1 MDRVILHIDMNA
13 FFASVEQQSDPSLQG
28 KPVAVVGSG
37 HRTVITTAS
46 YEARSFGV
54 KTGMAIWE
62 GKRACPELI
71 IVVGD
76 NKKYTAASRR
86 IIAMMRQYTPLV
98 EVFSIDEAFLD
109 VTHSHALF
117 GPPEIIACQ
126 LKARIRQELGLTCSV
141 GIAPNKLLAKLASD
155 MQKPD
160 GLTVIAPDRIQTV
173 LESVTIGDLC
183 GIGKKL
189 ERQLNLLGIK
199 RCGQLGR
206 FPEEILSRK
215 FGIIGPRLKQMGQ
228 GIDDSPVVATEGD
241 EQVKSIGHSMTL
253 GKDIETRQEILR
265 YLLQL
270 SEMVGR
276 RARRYGVTGRTVS
289 IYIRFA
295 DFFTNIQK
303 QTTLGSYINQSG
315 AIYRAAVR
323 LLDSMEVSQPVRLLG
338 VCLSNLEYQEQQP
351 SLFAEERRQEQLA
364 RAMDAVNDRFG
375 DFKVTFGSML
385 DTEEKGSHVI
395 SPAWRP
401 EGIRSMGLA
410 ASQSC
415 TIRTPACC
423 SRHETL

>member
-13 FFASVEQQSDPSLQG
+13 FFASVEQQANPDLQG

-46 YEARSFGV
+46 YEARRFGV

-71 IVVGD
+71 IVVGN
-76 NKKYTAASRR
+76 NKKYTDASRQ
-86 IIAMMRQYTPLV
+86 IIGMMRQYTPLV

-117 GPPEIIACQ
+117 GTAETIAHQ
-126 LKARIRQELGLTCSV
+126 LKALIRQELGLTGSV

-160 GLTVIAPDRIQTV
+160 GLTVIAPDRIKTV
-173 LESVTIGDLC
+173 LESVAIGDLC

-189 ERQLNLLGIK
+189 ERRLNLLGI
-199 RCGQLGR
+199 RNCGQLGR

-215 FGIIGPRLKQMGQ
+215 FGIIGPRLRQMGQ
-228 GIDDSPVVATEGD
+228 GIDDSPVLATEGD
-241 EQVKSIGHSMTL
+241 EQVKSVGHSMTL
-253 GKDIETRQEILR
+253 HKDIDTRQDILR

-270 SEMVGR
+270 AEMVGR
-276 RARRYGVTGRTVS
+276 RARRYGVSGRTVS

-303 QTTLGSYINQSG
+303 QITLGSYINLSND
-315 AIYRAAVR
+315 IYRSAVR
-323 LLDSMEVSQPVRLLG
+323 LLDSMELSQPVRLLG

-351 SLFAEERRQEQLA
+351 SLFAEERRKEQLT

-385 DTEEKGSHVI
+385 HTEEKGSHVI

-401 EGIRSMGLA
+401 EGIRSVG
-410 ASQSC
+410 
-415 TIRTPACC
+415 
-423 SRHETL
+423 